1 MLSDNIKALYLAG
14 ERYAK
19 LPTRVTIPA
28 GKRVYYISGSTG
40 AMGEVNTLYQI
51 TVDCI
56 GYMAKNPSNNYGR
69 YEDEL
74 YRIDNLD
81 SYDFKYVTNTVSGS
95 WERVKLLNRE
105 TEQNPRSLGTLA
117 NFYVPVSDVI
127 GGVISTLFAKFTHL
141 LSWEVV
147 VC

>member
-1 MLSDNIKALYLAG
+1 MLSDSTKALYLAG

-19 LPTRVTIPA
+19 LPKRVTIPA
-28 GKRVYYISGSTG
+28 GRRVYFITGSTG
-40 AMGEVNTLYQI
+40 TMGQVYTLYQI

-56 GYMAKNPSNNYGR
+56 GYMVKNPSNNYGE

-81 SYDFKYVTNTVSGS
+81 SYDFKYITNTISGS
-95 WERVKLLNRE
+95 WERVKLLNRQ
-105 TEQNPRSLGTLA
+105 TSSNPISLGTLA

-127 GGVISTLFAKFTHL
+127 GGVNQPS
-141 LSWEVV
+141 
-147 VC
+147 

>member
-28 GKRVYYISGSTG
+28 GKRVYYISGSAGT
-40 AMGEVNTLYQI
+40 MGQVYTLYQI

-56 GYMAKNPSNNYGR
+56 GYMSKNPSNNYGK

-81 SYDFKYVTNTVSGS
+81 SYDFKYITNTSSGS
-95 WERVKLLNRE
+95 WERVKLLNHE
-105 TEQNPRSLGTLA
+105 TPSNPYSQGTLA

-127 GGVISTLFAKFTHL
+127 GGVFRRLTQLFKTLAKG
-141 LSWEVV
+141 VA

>member
-1 MLSDNIKALYLAG
+1 MLSDNIKALYLTG

-19 LPTRVTIPA
+19 LPKRVTIPA
-28 GKRVYYISGSTG
+28 GRRIYFISGSAGT
-40 AMGEVNTLYQI
+40 MGQVYTLYEI

-56 GYMAKNPSNNYGR
+56 GYMTKNPSNNYGK

-81 SYDFKYVTNTVSGS
+81 SYDFKYITNTSSGS

-127 GGVISTLFAKFTHL
+127 GGVFSHLTHL
-141 LSWEVV
+141 FKALAKGVG